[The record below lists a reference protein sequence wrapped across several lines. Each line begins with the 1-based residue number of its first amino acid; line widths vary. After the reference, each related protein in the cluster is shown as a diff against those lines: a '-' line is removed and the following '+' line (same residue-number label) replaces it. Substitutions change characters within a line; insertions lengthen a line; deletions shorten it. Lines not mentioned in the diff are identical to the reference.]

1 MFLNQLKDMREGSD
15 YKENG
20 LSVKQMEFIK
30 TILGQ
35 AFIFG
40 GVPMIG
46 GLIRNVMSGMND
58 DDEEKLRYFL
68 PTYHENSYII
78 PLNNDKG
85 KVYYLDI
92 SGVLPQGHMLGT
104 LNNLSDGRFGP
115 AERAD
120 NALNKFMQPFVSA
133 DPLSKSIA
141 ESFLGYQI
149 DSPERKISIKGEE
162 DWMKTRIW
170 NIAGKKGPGTLN
182 SLMRIHE
189 AMTNPRTDLITSNEI
204 MSLGLGVRVY
214 NVDVVNNFGFA
225 ALEIADKLKDTFGEY
240 DRMIR
245 SKAFGKLSPEQQKE
259 EKRKTIERETKDY
272 YRFANEFRRV
282 YLAAKTFPEID
293 QRAINQKMVR
303 LGLDAYVV
311 RGIMSGKIK
320 EPKFGK

>member
-1 MFLNQLKDMREGSD
+1 
-15 YKENG
+15 
-20 LSVKQMEFIK
+20 
-30 TILGQ
+30 
-35 AFIFG
+35 
-40 GVPMIG
+40 
-46 GLIRNVMSGMND
+46 
-58 DDEEKLRYFL
+58 
-68 PTYHENSYII
+68 
-78 PLNNDKG
+78 
-85 KVYYLDI
+85 
-92 SGVLPQGHMLGT
+92 
-104 LNNLSDGRFGP
+104 
-115 AERAD
+115 
-120 NALNKFMQPFVSA
+120 
-133 DPLSKSIA
+133 
-141 ESFLGYQI
+141 
-149 DSPERKISIKGEE
+149 
-162 DWMKTRIW
+162 
-170 NIAGKKGPGTLN
+170 
-182 SLMRIHE
+182 
-189 AMTNPRTDLITSNEI
+189 

-293 QRAINQKMVR
+293 QRAIDQKMVR